1 MPRVIIDVC
10 DKSHETKGNM
20 MEKVQFIAN
29 VIIEVM
35 KDDPAKIMAAHNDAQ
50 FMVEMGATFGCTRSE
65 LMAEYALSMFK
76 SVNTVAFPEL
86 KTLTDD
92 DETQVEN
99 IIAAHIEKAG
109 W

>member
-1 MPRVIIDVC
+1 
-10 DKSHETKGNM
+10 M

-35 KDDPAKIMAAHNDAQ
+35 KDDPAKIIEAQDDAQ
-50 FMVEMGATFGCTRSE
+50 FMVEAGATFGCKRSE

-86 KTLTDD
+86 TTLTDD
-92 DETQVEN
+92 DETAVEN
-99 IIAAHIEKAG
+99 IIAAHIEQAG